1 MLDYRKANR
10 TSIDIKRQRRIR
22 NKHEQK
28 IDQQTWR
35 INKQIELEREK
46 KRMVLK
52 EKKRERIGNVFF
64 VVSCVTLFVCN

>member
-10 TSIDIKRQRRIR
+10 TSIEIKRQRRIR
-22 NKHEQK
+22 KKHEQK

-52 EKKRERIGNVFF
+52 EKKRERIGNVFL
-64 VVSCVTLFVCN
+64 LFPV

>member
-10 TSIDIKRQRRIR
+10 TSIEVKRQRSIR

-35 INKQIELEREK
+35 INKQIELERET

-52 EKKRERIGNVFF
+52 EKELEMCFL
-64 VVSCVTLFVCN
+64 LFPV